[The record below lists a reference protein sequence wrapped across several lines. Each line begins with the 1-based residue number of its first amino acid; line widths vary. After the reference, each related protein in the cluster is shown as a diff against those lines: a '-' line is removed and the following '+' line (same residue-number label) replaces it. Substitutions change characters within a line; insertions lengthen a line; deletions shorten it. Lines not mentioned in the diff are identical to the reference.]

1 MRFGFFDSGIGGL
14 TVLAD
19 AAGLYR
25 DCEFVYYG
33 DVLHAPYGT
42 KDRES
47 VLGYTLRA
55 AETLDAEH
63 IDALVVACNTATSI
77 AVRRLREIYS
87 FPVIG
92 MEPALKPA
100 LAGSDGQVLVLAT
113 DLTLKESKFNYLVD
127 TFDAR
132 DRVIRLA
139 MGDLVLFAE
148 RGEFDSPAVEE
159 YIRSRLS
166 TVDLSGVS
174 SVVLGCTHFMYF
186 RRVLAGTLPG
196 RIQIFDGNMG
206 TVRHAA
212 DLAGVS
218 MYDSPRQFDPG
229 SIRFFLSGILLDSH
243 CRRYYEFRDAIAKYT
258 EGKVWIGV

>member
-1 MRFGFFDSGIGGL
+1 MKIGFFDSGIGGL

-19 AAGLYR
+19 ASVFYR

-42 KDRES
+42 KDRDA
-47 VLGYTLRA
+47 VLEYSLRA
-55 AETLDAEH
+55 AETLSREH

-77 AVRRLREIYS
+77 AVRRLREIYD

-100 LAGSDGQVLVLAT
+100 LADSDGKVLVLAT

-132 DRVIRLA
+132 DRVLKLS

-148 RGEFDSPAVEE
+148 RGEFYSPAVADYLMRRFE
-159 YIRSRLS
+159 
-166 TVDLSGVS
+166 TVDMTEVD

-186 RRVLAGTLPG
+186 RRALAEVLPG
-196 RIQIFDGNMG
+196 NVRIFDGNMG
-206 TVRHAA
+206 TIRHAA
-212 DLAGVS
+212 DLAGVT
-218 MYDSPRQFDPG
+218 MNERPAAPDIDG
-229 SIRFFLSGILLDSH
+229 IRFYLSGILLDRH
-243 CRRYYEFRDAIAKYT
+243 CLRFYEFRDAITKYL
-258 EGKVWIGV
+258 EGKTWTTV